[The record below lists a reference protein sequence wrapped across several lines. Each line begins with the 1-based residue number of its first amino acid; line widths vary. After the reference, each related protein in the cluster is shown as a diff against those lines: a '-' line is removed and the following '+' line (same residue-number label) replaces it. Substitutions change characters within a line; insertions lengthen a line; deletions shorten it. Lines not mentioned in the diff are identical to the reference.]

1 MDNLLQGC
9 CIFFLYFLT
18 SSTKGIF
25 LKSTEFHYIDKLVIP
40 SILYGFFGQPTTRD
54 HSEQQEESKSM
65 WLEGLDPP
73 FTTVAMKAF
82 WLQLQKSSG
91 NCSASVLG
99 FKNKVIL
106 HCKKKL
112 GWVKLNRSYLM
123 VSQNSLLSACFYVL
137 WAIWPKVFHPVRANE
152 WPL

>member
-1 MDNLLQGC
+1 MIHFSVIMSAALLIKVAEITFEMAYLNHRDYSMDNLLQGC

-82 WLQLQKSSG
+82 
-91 NCSASVLG
+91 
-99 FKNKVIL
+99 
-106 HCKKKL
+106 
-112 GWVKLNRSYLM
+112 
-123 VSQNSLLSACFYVL
+123 
-137 WAIWPKVFHPVRANE
+137 
-152 WPL
+152 